1 MSTHCHHHHHHE
13 VNKKSIKLLV
23 LSFAINMLLSIAE
36 FIGGII
42 SGSVALIGD
51 ALHNTSDAL
60 SILIAVIA
68 FKIGSK
74 KASTKY
80 TYGFKRAE
88 VIGGFVNLVLLF
100 ISGCYLL
107 IEGIERLIKPEQIEG
122 MLIIWI
128 SVLALVVDIF
138 TAKISHHDA
147 HHNTNM
153 KMVFI
158 HNLADVFGSIGVII
172 SGLCIVWFN
181 IYSIDGIVALLIAFY
196 MIFQSIATFPKVIN
210 ILMNAAPDNIDIEQI
225 KKCILEIDDIKDVHH
240 IHLWSISEHNVALE
254 CHVESCNVDI
264 VPIIADKLKDKFGIN
279 HCNVQI
285 EKTSC
290 GKCCDL

>member
-153 KMVFI
+153 KMVKRL
-158 HNLADVFGSIGVII
+158 NMKSEK
-172 SGLCIVWFN
+172 
-181 IYSIDGIVALLIAFY
+181 DGENTLLKKL
-196 MIFQSIATFPKVIN
+196 S
-210 ILMNAAPDNIDIEQI
+210 MN
-225 KKCILEIDDIKDVHH
+225 HM
-240 IHLWSISEHNVALE
+240 
-254 CHVESCNVDI
+254 
-264 VPIIADKLKDKFGIN
+264 KLKI
-279 HCNVQI
+279 
-285 EKTSC
+285 
-290 GKCCDL
+290 